1 MPDERYSIK
10 IANNY
15 GRFAA
20 IIKAYEYFI
29 NEKIKHDEEN
39 FHKMSFGFHYVI
51 NDIFKNCLVFFDILD
66 VFYTYLKTENKDE
79 DILLLFLENKY
90 CKILSS
96 NAIFQ
101 KCLNKYDVK
110 IKEKI
115 NIPNLCIKFFNDIN
129 YSNIKNLNEFEQFK
143 TFLYSL
149 IDEETNKFKILNVE
163 EDLFYFYKDIF
174 DQIVNNFS
182 ENIFDNILKQRFIDA
197 NSRELFGILIKN
209 ISTDFENIEKEIDKY
224 AINWDV
230 NRISLIEKIII
241 ALGVIEYSKI
251 NTPKQVVINEY
262 VNFAK
267 LFVNNKA
274 GAFVNVILDKI
285 IKKCYI
291 SQSKDMIVE
300 TKI

>member
-163 EDLFYFYKDIF
+163 ENLFYFYKDIF

-274 GAFVNVILDKI
+274 GAFVNGILDKI
-285 IKKCYI
+285 IKKCYT
-291 SQSKDMIVE
+291 SP
-300 TKI
+300 

>member
-129 YSNIKNLNEFEQFK
+129 FSNIKNLNEFEQFK

-163 EDLFYFYKDIF
+163 ENLFYFYKDIF

-182 ENIFDNILKQRFIDA
+182 EYIFDNILKQRFIDA

-241 ALGVIEYSKI
+241 ALGVIEYIKI

-274 GAFVNVILDKI
+274 GAFVNGILDKI
-285 IKKCYI
+285 IKK
-291 SQSKDMIVE
+291 
-300 TKI
+300 

>member
-163 EDLFYFYKDIF
+163 ENLFYFYKDIF

-224 AINWDV
+224 AINWDI

-262 VNFAK
+262 INFAK

-274 GAFVNVILDKI
+274 GAFVNGILDKI
-285 IKKCYI
+285 LKECYI
-291 SQSKDMIVE
+291 SP
-300 TKI
+300 

>member
-39 FHKMSFGFHYVI
+39 FHKMSFGFHYII

-163 EDLFYFYKDIF
+163 ENLFYFYKDIF

-182 ENIFDNILKQRFIDA
+182 EYIFDNILKQRFIDA

-274 GAFVNVILDKI
+274 GAFVNGILDKI
-285 IKKCYI
+285 IKKD
-291 SQSKDMIVE
+291 QNHHMFHQP
-300 TKI
+300 TP

>member
-163 EDLFYFYKDIF
+163 ENLFYFYKDIF

-182 ENIFDNILKQRFIDA
+182 EYIFDNILKQRFIDA
-197 NSRELFGILIKN
+197 NSRELFWILIKN

-274 GAFVNVILDKI
+274 GAFVNGILDKI

>member
-163 EDLFYFYKDIF
+163 ENLFYFYKDIF

-209 ISTDFENIEKEIDKY
+209 ISTDFENIKKEIDKY

-274 GAFVNVILDKI
+274 GAFVNGILDKI

-291 SQSKDMIVE
+291 SP
-300 TKI
+300 

>member
-1 MPDERYSIK
+1 MPNERYSIK

-163 EDLFYFYKDIF
+163 ENLFYFYKDIF

-182 ENIFDNILKQRFIDA
+182 ENIFDNILKQRFIDT

-209 ISTDFENIEKEIDKY
+209 ISTDFENIKKEIDKY

-274 GAFVNVILDKI
+274 GAFVNGILDKI
-285 IKKCYI
+285 IINQNNYI
-291 SQSKDMIVE
+291 LHQQYP
-300 TKI
+300 

>member
-20 IIKAYEYFI
+20 IIKVYEYFI

-163 EDLFYFYKDIF
+163 ENLFYFYKDIF

-197 NSRELFGILIKN
+197 NSREIFGILIKN
-209 ISTDFENIEKEIDKY
+209 ISIDFENIEKEIDKY

-241 ALGVIEYSKI
+241 ALGVIEYNKI
-251 NTPKQVVINEY
+251 KTPKQVVINEY
-262 VNFAK
+262 INFAK
-267 LFVNNKA
+267 LFINNKA
-274 GAFVNVILDKI
+274 RAFVNGILDKI
-285 IKKCYI
+285 IK
-291 SQSKDMIVE
+291 
-300 TKI
+300 

>member
-149 IDEETNKFKILNVE
+149 IDEETNKLKILNVE
-163 EDLFYFYKDIF
+163 ENLFYFYKDIF

-274 GAFVNVILDKI
+274 GAFVNGILDKI
-285 IKKCYI
+285 IKECYI
-291 SQSKDMIVE
+291 SQ
-300 TKI
+300 

>member
-51 NDIFKNCLVFFDILD
+51 NDIFKNCLIFFDILD
-66 VFYTYLKTENKDE
+66 VFYTYLKTENKNE

-163 EDLFYFYKDIF
+163 ENLFYFYKDIF

-274 GAFVNVILDKI
+274 GAFVNGILDKI

>member
-20 IIKAYEYFI
+20 IIKTYEYFI

-66 VFYTYLKTENKDE
+66 VFYAYLKTENKDE

-101 KCLNKYDVK
+101 KCLDKYGVK

-163 EDLFYFYKDIF
+163 ENLFYFYKDIF

-182 ENIFDNILKQRFIDA
+182 ENIFDNTLKQRFIDV

-209 ISTDFENIEKEIDKY
+209 ISTDFGNIEKEIDKY

-241 ALGVIEYSKI
+241 TLGVIEYSKI
-251 NTPKQVVINEY
+251 KTPKQVVINEY
-262 VNFAK
+262 IIFSK

-274 GAFVNVILDKI
+274 GSFVNGILDKI
-285 IKKCYI
+285 IK
-291 SQSKDMIVE
+291 
-300 TKI
+300 

>member
-101 KCLNKYDVK
+101 KCLDKYDVK

-163 EDLFYFYKDIF
+163 ENLFYFYKDIF

-182 ENIFDNILKQRFIDA
+182 EYIFDNILKQRFIDA

-262 VNFAK
+262 INFAK

-274 GAFVNVILDKI
+274 GAFVNGILDKI
-285 IKKCYI
+285 LKECYI
-291 SQSKDMIVE
+291 SP
-300 TKI
+300 

>member
-149 IDEETNKFKILNVE
+149 IDEETNKLKILNVE
-163 EDLFYFYKDIF
+163 ENLFYFYKDIF

-182 ENIFDNILKQRFIDA
+182 ENIFDNILKQRFIDT

-209 ISTDFENIEKEIDKY
+209 ISTDFENIEKEINKY

-241 ALGVIEYSKI
+241 ALGMIEYSKI

-274 GAFVNVILDKI
+274 GAFVNGILDKI
-285 IKKCYI
+285 IKKCYT
-291 SQSKDMIVE
+291 SSP
-300 TKI
+300 

>member
-101 KCLNKYDVK
+101 KCLDKYDVK

-163 EDLFYFYKDIF
+163 ENLFYFYKDIF

-182 ENIFDNILKQRFIDA
+182 EYIFDNILKQRFIDA

-274 GAFVNVILDKI
+274 GAFVNGILDKI

-291 SQSKDMIVE
+291 SQSKDMIFT

>member
-10 IANNY
+10 IAINY

-149 IDEETNKFKILNVE
+149 INEETNKFKILNVE
-163 EDLFYFYKDIF
+163 ENLFYFYKDIF

-209 ISTDFENIEKEIDKY
+209 ISTDFENIKKEIDKY

-274 GAFVNVILDKI
+274 GAFVNGILDKI
-285 IKKCYI
+285 IKKCYT
-291 SQSKDMIVE
+291 SP
-300 TKI
+300 

>member
-241 ALGVIEYSKI
+241 ALGMIEYSKI

-274 GAFVNVILDKI
+274 GAFVNGILDKI
-285 IKKCYI
+285 IKK
-291 SQSKDMIVE
+291 
-300 TKI
+300 

>member
-149 IDEETNKFKILNVE
+149 IDEETNKLKILNVE
-163 EDLFYFYKDIF
+163 ENLFYFYKDIF

-182 ENIFDNILKQRFIDA
+182 ENIFDNILKQKFIDA

-274 GAFVNVILDKI
+274 GAFVNGILDKKK
-285 IKKCYI
+285 KKCYT
-291 SQSKDMIVE
+291 SSP
-300 TKI
+300 

>member
-149 IDEETNKFKILNVE
+149 INEETNKFKILNVE
-163 EDLFYFYKDIF
+163 ENLFYFYKDIF

-209 ISTDFENIEKEIDKY
+209 ISTDFENIKKEIDKY

-241 ALGVIEYSKI
+241 VLGVIEYSKI

-274 GAFVNVILDKI
+274 GAFVNGILDKI
-285 IKKCYI
+285 IKKCYT
-291 SQSKDMIVE
+291 SP
-300 TKI
+300 

>member
-182 ENIFDNILKQRFIDA
+182 ENIFDNILKQKFIDA

-209 ISTDFENIEKEIDKY
+209 ISTDFENIEKEINKS

-241 ALGVIEYSKI
+241 
-251 NTPKQVVINEY
+251 T
-262 VNFAK
+262 NF
-267 LFVNNKA
+267 
-274 GAFVNVILDKI
+274 
-285 IKKCYI
+285 
-291 SQSKDMIVE
+291 
-300 TKI
+300 

>member
-101 KCLNKYDVK
+101 KCLDKYDVK

-163 EDLFYFYKDIF
+163 ENLFYFYKDIF

-209 ISTDFENIEKEIDKY
+209 ISTDFENIEKEINKY

-274 GAFVNVILDKI
+274 GAFVNGILDKI
-285 IKKCYI
+285 IRK
-291 SQSKDMIVE
+291 
-300 TKI
+300 

>member
-163 EDLFYFYKDIF
+163 ENLFYFYKDIF
-174 DQIVNNFS
+174 DQIINNFS

-209 ISTDFENIEKEIDKY
+209 ISTDFENIEKEINKY

-241 ALGVIEYSKI
+241 ALGMIEYSKI

-274 GAFVNVILDKI
+274 GAFVNGILDKI
-285 IKKCYI
+285 IKECYI
-291 SQSKDMIVE
+291 SQ
-300 TKI
+300 

>member
-29 NEKIKHDEEN
+29 NEKIKHNEEN

-101 KCLNKYDVK
+101 KCLDKYDVK

-163 EDLFYFYKDIF
+163 ENLFYFYKDIF

-182 ENIFDNILKQRFIDA
+182 EYIFDNILKQRFIDA

-241 ALGVIEYSKI
+241 ALGMIEYSKI

-274 GAFVNVILDKI
+274 GAFVNGILDKI
-285 IKKCYI
+285 IKK
-291 SQSKDMIVE
+291 
-300 TKI
+300 

>member
-1 MPDERYSIK
+1 MPNERYSIK

-149 IDEETNKFKILNVE
+149 INEETNKFKILNVE
-163 EDLFYFYKDIF
+163 ENLFYFYKDIF

-182 ENIFDNILKQRFIDA
+182 ENIFDNILKQKFIDA

-209 ISTDFENIEKEIDKY
+209 ISTDFENIEKEINKS

-274 GAFVNVILDKI
+274 GAFVNGILDKI
-285 IKKCYI
+285 II
-291 SQSKDMIVE
+291 NQNHMFHQP
-300 TKI
+300 TP

>member
-96 NAIFQ
+96 NTIFQ

-149 IDEETNKFKILNVE
+149 IDEETNKLKILNVE
-163 EDLFYFYKDIF
+163 ENLFYFYKDIF

-182 ENIFDNILKQRFIDA
+182 ENIFDNILKQRFIDT

-209 ISTDFENIEKEIDKY
+209 ISTDFENIEKEINKY

-241 ALGVIEYSKI
+241 ALGMIEYSKI

-274 GAFVNVILDKI
+274 GAFVNGILDKI
-285 IKKCYI
+285 IKECYI
-291 SQSKDMIVE
+291 SQ
-300 TKI
+300 

>member
-1 MPDERYSIK
+1 MPNERYSIK

-149 IDEETNKFKILNVE
+149 INEETNKFKILNVE
-163 EDLFYFYKDIF
+163 ENLFYFYKDIF

-182 ENIFDNILKQRFIDA
+182 ENIFDNILKQKFIDA

-209 ISTDFENIEKEIDKY
+209 ISTDFENIEKEINKS

-274 GAFVNVILDKI
+274 GAFVNGILDKI
-285 IKKCYI
+285 IKKD
-291 SQSKDMIVE
+291 QNHHMFHQP
-300 TKI
+300 TP

>member
-163 EDLFYFYKDIF
+163 ENLFYFYKDIF

-182 ENIFDNILKQRFIDA
+182 EYIFDNILKQRFIDA

-274 GAFVNVILDKI
+274 GAFVNGILDKI

-291 SQSKDMIVE
+291 SQSKDMIFT

>member
-1 MPDERYSIK
+1 MPNERYSIK

-182 ENIFDNILKQRFIDA
+182 ENIFDNILKQKFIDA

-209 ISTDFENIEKEIDKY
+209 ISTDFENIEKEINKS

-274 GAFVNVILDKI
+274 GAFVNGILDKI
-285 IKKCYI
+285 IKKCYT
-291 SQSKDMIVE
+291 SP
-300 TKI
+300 

>member
-182 ENIFDNILKQRFIDA
+182 ENIFDNILKQKFIDA

-209 ISTDFENIEKEIDKY
+209 ISTDFENIEKEINKS

-274 GAFVNVILDKI
+274 GAFVNGILDKI
-285 IKKCYI
+285 IKKD
-291 SQSKDMIVE
+291 QNHHMFHQP
-300 TKI
+300 TP

>member
-163 EDLFYFYKDIF
+163 ENLFYFYKDIF

-209 ISTDFENIEKEIDKY
+209 ISTDFENIEKEINKY

-241 ALGVIEYSKI
+241 VLGVIEYSKI

-274 GAFVNVILDKI
+274 GAFVNGILDKI
-285 IKKCYI
+285 IRK
-291 SQSKDMIVE
+291 
-300 TKI
+300 

>member
-1 MPDERYSIK
+1 MPNERYSIK

-163 EDLFYFYKDIF
+163 ENLFYFYKDIF

-182 ENIFDNILKQRFIDA
+182 EYIFDNILKQRFIDA

-209 ISTDFENIEKEIDKY
+209 ISTDFENIEKEINKY

-274 GAFVNVILDKI
+274 GAFVNGILDKI
-285 IKKCYI
+285 IKKCYT
-291 SQSKDMIVE
+291 SSP
-300 TKI
+300 

>member
-1 MPDERYSIK
+1 MERYSIK

-79 DILLLFLENKY
+79 DILLLFLKNKY

-163 EDLFYFYKDIF
+163 ENLFYFYKDIF

-182 ENIFDNILKQRFIDA
+182 EYIFDNILKQRFIDA

-274 GAFVNVILDKI
+274 GAFVNGILDKI
-285 IKKCYI
+285 IKKFY
-291 SQSKDMIVE
+291 K
-300 TKI
+300 TP

>member
-101 KCLNKYDVK
+101 KCLDKYNVK

-163 EDLFYFYKDIF
+163 ENLFYFYKDIF
-174 DQIVNNFS
+174 DQIINNFS
-182 ENIFDNILKQRFIDA
+182 ENIFDNILKQRFIDT

-209 ISTDFENIEKEIDKY
+209 ISTDFENIEKEINKY

-274 GAFVNVILDKI
+274 GAFVNGILDKI
-285 IKKCYI
+285 IKKD
-291 SQSKDMIVE
+291 QNHHMFHQP
-300 TKI
+300 TP

>member
-182 ENIFDNILKQRFIDA
+182 ENIFDNILKQRFIDT

-209 ISTDFENIEKEIDKY
+209 ISTDFENIEKEINKY

-241 ALGVIEYSKI
+241 ALGMIEYSKI

-274 GAFVNVILDKI
+274 GAFVNGILDKI
-285 IKKCYI
+285 IKECYI
-291 SQSKDMIVE
+291 SQ
-300 TKI
+300 

>member
-163 EDLFYFYKDIF
+163 ENLFYFYKDIF

-182 ENIFDNILKQRFIDA
+182 ENIFDNILKQRFIDT

-209 ISTDFENIEKEIDKY
+209 ISTDFENIEKEINKY

-241 ALGVIEYSKI
+241 ALGMIEYSKI

-274 GAFVNVILDKI
+274 GAFVNGILDKI
-285 IKKCYI
+285 IKECYI
-291 SQSKDMIVE
+291 SQ
-300 TKI
+300 

>member
-174 DQIVNNFS
+174 DQIINNFS
-182 ENIFDNILKQRFIDA
+182 ENIFDNILKQRFIDT

-209 ISTDFENIEKEIDKY
+209 ISTDFENIEKEINKY

-274 GAFVNVILDKI
+274 GAFVNGILDKI
-285 IKKCYI
+285 IKKD
-291 SQSKDMIVE
+291 QNHHMFHQP
-300 TKI
+300 TP

>member
-163 EDLFYFYKDIF
+163 ENLFYFYKDIF

-182 ENIFDNILKQRFIDA
+182 EYIFDNILKQRFIDA

-241 ALGVIEYSKI
+241 ALGMIEYSKI

-274 GAFVNVILDKI
+274 GAFVNGILDKI
-285 IKKCYI
+285 IKKD
-291 SQSKDMIVE
+291 QNHHMFHQP
-300 TKI
+300 TP

>member
-251 NTPKQVVINEY
+251 NTPKQVIINEY

-274 GAFVNVILDKI
+274 GAFVNGILDKI
-285 IKKCYI
+285 IINQNNYI
-291 SQSKDMIVE
+291 LHQP
-300 TKI
+300 TP

>member
-101 KCLNKYDVK
+101 KCLDKYDVK

-163 EDLFYFYKDIF
+163 ENLFYFYKDIF

-182 ENIFDNILKQRFIDA
+182 EYIFDNILKQRFIDA

-241 ALGVIEYSKI
+241 ALGMIEYSKI

-274 GAFVNVILDKI
+274 GAFVNGILDKI

>member
-101 KCLNKYDVK
+101 KCLDKYDVK

-163 EDLFYFYKDIF
+163 ENLFYFYKDIF

-182 ENIFDNILKQRFIDA
+182 EYIFDNILKQRFIDA

-241 ALGVIEYSKI
+241 SLGVIEYSKI

-274 GAFVNVILDKI
+274 GAFVNGILDKI
-285 IKKCYI
+285 IINQNHMLHQQYP
-291 SQSKDMIVE
+291 
-300 TKI
+300 